1 MKYLYGAS
9 GHAKVVLDI
18 IKSNNDFVSGIFD
31 DDTDKNKFQEVKYL
45 GLYEGN
51 DQISINDEVLISI
64 GNNQIRK
71 SIAKTIKHRFFTTF
85 HKECILSTT
94 CKIGLGTV
102 VMPYA
107 VVNANA
113 IIGNHCIINTAAI
126 IEHDCILEDFV
137 HIAPNS
143 TLTGNVNVGEGSLIG
158 VGSVVIPGINI
169 GKWCLIGAGSV
180 ITEDV
185 PDYAVVVGNP
195 GKVIKFNEK

>member
-18 IKSNNDFVSGIFD
+18 IKSNSDFVSGIFD
-31 DDTDKNKFQEVKYL
+31 DDIDKNKFHEVKYL

-51 DQISINDEVLISI
+51 DQININDEVLISI

-71 SIAKTIKHRFFTTF
+71 SITRTIKHRFFTAF

-94 CKIGLGTV
+94 CKIGVGTV
-102 VMPYA
+102 VMSYA

-180 ITEDV
+180 IIEDV

-195 GKVIKFNEK
+195 GKIIKFNEK

>member
-71 SIAKTIKHRFFTTF
+71 
-85 HKECILSTT
+85 
-94 CKIGLGTV
+94 
-102 VMPYA
+102 
-107 VVNANA
+107 
-113 IIGNHCIINTAAI
+113 
-126 IEHDCILEDFV
+126 
-137 HIAPNS
+137 
-143 TLTGNVNVGEGSLIG
+143 
-158 VGSVVIPGINI
+158 
-169 GKWCLIGAGSV
+169 
-180 ITEDV
+180 
-185 PDYAVVVGNP
+185 
-195 GKVIKFNEK
+195 